1 MKRKRRNSLFSS
13 STQTQEAMDINAA
26 EIKGNCFDDTEADQ
40 LEIKMVDA
48 PSVPRNF
55 CSGLFR
61 FMLRNQFDIHF

>member
-1 MKRKRRNSLFSS
+1 
-13 STQTQEAMDINAA
+13 MDINAA